1 VGAASGRVDALFFM
15 VGIVGGILVFAE
27 AYSGLARFVGSG
39 DIGSVTLP
47 GLLGIPFWSLA
58 VAVAAMAL
66 GMFALIRKIERRL
79 AEVKR

>member
-15 VGIVGGILVFAE
+15 VGIVGGVLVFAE
-27 AYSGLARFVGSG
+27 AYSGLARFVASG

-47 GLLGIPFWSLA
+47 GLLGVPFWLLA

-79 AEVKR
+79 AEVNR